1 MEKENKKI
9 LTRAEGK
16 LPEQIT
22 GNSTDIMKLQGLI
35 FKLKFDNFFFWK
47 KKIISGYFN
56 KNAPLPTNF
65 YNLNFTAFFQGNFQ
79 TVSQRSD
86 FQN

>member
-35 FKLKFDNFFFWK
+35 FKLKFDNFFFLEK
-47 KKIISGYFN
+47 KDHFRV
-56 KNAPLPTNF
+56 L
-65 YNLNFTAFFQGNFQ
+65 
-79 TVSQRSD
+79 
-86 FQN
+86 